1 MITIA
6 GNKITIESTRATD
19 EDKAAFEDAVNAII
33 DEGYAEVMVDL
44 SMTVYIPSELLG
56 YLMGKKKSLM
66 GAHKDLKITAISE
79 SLKRIFDEAR
89 ISDFL
94 GV

>member
-1 MITIA
+1 MITIDN
-6 GNKITIESTRATD
+6 NKITIETTRATLD
-19 EDKAAFEDAVNAII
+19 DKVAFEDAVNTVVEA
-33 DEGYAEVMVDL
+33 GHAVVLVDL
-44 SMTVYIPSELLG
+44 SQTIYLPSELLG

-66 GAHKDLKITAISE
+66 NEGKDIKITAISE

-89 ISDFL
+89 ISEFL